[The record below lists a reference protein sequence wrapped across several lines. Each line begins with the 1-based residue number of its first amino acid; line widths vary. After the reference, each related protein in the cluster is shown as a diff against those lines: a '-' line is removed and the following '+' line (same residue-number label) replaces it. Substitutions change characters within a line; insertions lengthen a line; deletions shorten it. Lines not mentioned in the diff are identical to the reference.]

1 MASVASFFLSRIDSL
16 TDAKLHSFPDKPE
29 AHISYSAAEELES
42 LLGEAAV
49 ANAKLAYQ
57 SFDTRI
63 KSDRWATLAAEG
75 ATPQRMLWASTST
88 KNPDYPDTKYVE
100 PLIGDLTINT
110 MPEQTMAAF
119 LDHGVVRDTV
129 REDADKAKEVMQRL
143 SEVGIEF
150 DALTN
155 QLLDEGLE
163 KFVAPFDRLIDS
175 LEERASLLSRQ
186 TA

>member
-1 MASVASFFLSRIDSL
+1 SYWG
-16 TDAKLHSFPDKPE
+16 AK
-29 AHISYSAAEELES
+29 ELDS

-57 SFDTRI
+57 SFEARI
-63 KSDRWATLAAEG
+63 KSDRWAILEAEG

-88 KNPDYPDTKYVE
+88 KNPAYPDTKYVE
-100 PLIGDLTINT
+100 PLIGELTINT
-110 MPEQTMAAF
+110 MPEETMAAF
-119 LDHGVVRDTV
+119 LDHGVVQDTV
-129 REDADKAKEVMQRL
+129 CEDTDKAKKTMQRL
-143 SEVGIEF
+143 SEIGIEF
-150 DALTN
+150 DTLTN

-175 LEERASLLSRQ
+175 LEERVSSLSRQ